1 MTRGIKRASDFA
13 TPPITPVVYISP
25 PPHRPPFF
33 AIRNLNLSRTHLP
46 NFYTPGPPAPSI
58 AVSLIRSESQAQL
71 MTPEINRS
79 LKLRQLVPKTAA
91 LSAPNPG
98 GRRFRNPQFHP
109 LASSFPTNLRFAP
122 PAQTI
127 AAPLILTKLSPID
140 GARNKKVF
148 GLRHPRLFRLL
159 HISAPA
165 PSLAVF
171 VIRNLNLPRTHLPHF
186 YAPGPP
192 TRR

>member
-1 MTRGIKRASDFA
+1 MARGIKRSSDFA
-13 TPPITPVVYISP
+13 TPPIPPVVYISP

-33 AIRNLNLSRTHLP
+33 VIRNLNLLLTHLP
-46 NFYTPGPPAPSI
+46 HFYDPGPPTPTI
-58 AVSLIRSESQAQL
+58 AFSSIRSKSQAQFT
-71 MTPEINRS
+71 TPEINRP
-79 LKLRQLVPKTAA
+79 LKLRQLTPKTSD

-98 GRRFRNPQFHP
+98 GRRFRNPKFRP